1 MGWEFNRGHVPDAR
15 HVGLVRALA
24 GPRLPDGSIIVCE
37 SGHRAALVAALRGGL
52 VLEDR
57 MRGWRRAGL
66 PVAAERGGVPL
77 WRPAVVASA
86 LSALFTVPHSVED
99 LTHGIAARV
108 HLSVG
113 AAALGVAAGILVQL
127 LATLALALGGAGA
140 RRVLAAT
147 AGTWVVGAVADH
159 GGDLVAQHF
168 RSGLPSKFLISGII
182 LTQTVLLTPPRC
194 GPPWP

>member
-1 MGWEFNRGHVPDAR
+1 VTAGDRVIDVRMGWEFNRGHVPDAR

-113 AAALGVAAGILVQL
+113 AAALGPASSCSCSPLSRSPSAAPARDGCWPRPPAHGSSARWPITVATWWLSTSAAGC
-127 LATLALALGGAGA
+127 
-140 RRVLAAT
+140 R
-147 AGTWVVGAVADH
+147 
-159 GGDLVAQHF
+159 
-168 RSGLPSKFLISGII
+168 PSS
-182 LTQTVLLTPPRC
+182 
-194 GPPWP
+194 